1 MKRLIFAIALLSA
14 FAMPAAAS
22 VTKGPVD
29 THRQIERPAAPGLSK
44 LRRTPAQV
52 RKDPY
57 WQPCDYSSD
66 NGENA
71 CGG

>member
-14 FAMPAAAS
+14 FAMPAAAL
-22 VTKGPVD
+22 VTKGLADVRP
-29 THRQIERPAAPGLSK
+29 HSERPAAPDLSK
-44 LRRTPAQV
+44 VRRTPAQV
-52 RKDPY
+52 QNDPY
-57 WQPCDYSSD
+57 WQPCDYSSY